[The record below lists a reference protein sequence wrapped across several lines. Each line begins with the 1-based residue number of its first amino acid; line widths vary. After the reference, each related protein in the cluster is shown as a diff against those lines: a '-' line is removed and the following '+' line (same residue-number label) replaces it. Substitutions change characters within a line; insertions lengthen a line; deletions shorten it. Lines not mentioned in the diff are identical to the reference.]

1 MFSLMDMFL
10 GQYDG
15 DLAIDLGTANTLV
28 SVRGKGIVIREP
40 SVVAIDKNDER
51 ILAVG
56 IEAKRMLG
64 RTPGNIVAVRPLKD
78 GVIADFDV
86 TEAMLRY
93 FIDKASEKR
102 YPWTPR
108 PRVVVCVPS
117 GVTSVEKRAVFEAT
131 IQAGA
136 RQAYLIEEP
145 MAAAIGADLPVEEP
159 TGSMVIDIGGG
170 TTEVAVIAMGG
181 IVVSQSIRIAG
192 DEFDQAILS
201 HVRNAYNLAI
211 GERTAEDI
219 KIKVGSAVPLKD
231 ELDVEVNGRDVI
243 TGLPKTVRIE
253 SEEIRRA
260 LNKPLDEM
268 TKAVKD
274 ALDATPP
281 DLASDLMYYG
291 ILLTG
296 GGALLRGLDVRL
308 RDETGVSVNVS
319 PTALDNVVNGCARVL
334 EANAFDGGFVQTS

>member
-1 MFSLMDMFL
+1 MDMFF
-10 GQYDG
+10 GSYAG

-93 FIDKASEKR
+93 FIDKAFEKR

-192 DEFDQAILS
+192 DEFDQAILT
-201 HVRNAYNLAI
+201 HVRDAYNLAI

-268 TKAVKD
+268 AKAVKD

-334 EANAFDGGFVQTS
+334 EANAFDGGFVQTNA

>member
-1 MFSLMDMFL
+1 MDMLF
-10 GQYDG
+10 GQYAG

-40 SVVAIDKNDER
+40 SVVAIDRNDDR

-93 FIDKASEKR
+93 FIDKASDKR

-131 IQAGA
+131 MSAGA

-181 IVVSQSIRIAG
+181 IVVSQSIRVAG

-201 HVRNAYNLAI
+201 HVRDAYNLAI

-260 LNKPLDEM
+260 LQKPLEEM
-268 TKAVKD
+268 VKAVKD

-296 GGALLRGLDVRL
+296 GGALLRGLDVLL

-334 EANAFDGGFVQTS
+334 EANAFDGGFVQSNA